1 MATSLRIRASSA
13 TLLYSKKNLRQVM
26 RTAGAEVAATARSLI
41 RNSAGGGRMY
51 RGPGGSAARYRGGY
65 QKGAHQA
72 AAAGNAPASITGTLA
87 KSIRVRP
94 FKSGEGVA
102 IRDAAFYALF
112 LEAGAKGGG
121 RVSRGG
127 VRVKGK
133 GGIGKSRILEPRPFL
148 SAALAARQASLG
160 PRIQASL
167 AQDIK
172 LVRVKP

>member
-1 MATSLRIRASSA
+1 M
-13 TLLYSKKNLRQVM
+13 
-26 RTAGAEVAATARSLI
+26 
-41 RNSAGGGRMY
+41 
-51 RGPGGSAARYRGGY
+51 
-65 QKGAHQA
+65 
-72 AAAGNAPASITGTLA
+72 
-87 KSIRVRP
+87 
-94 FKSGEGVA
+94 A

-133 GGIGKSRILEPRPFL
+133 GGIGKSRVLEARPFL

-172 LVRVKP
+172 LVRMKP